1 MRLRLIKCMSM
12 LERTNMWSNLSIWCM
27 TPGISYGT
35 SSLSA
40 RLRIASSG
48 GMWGEE
54 EAYAFVVEDFTYL
67 AQKPAVTLVEI
78 PEYKK

>member
-1 MRLRLIKCMSM
+1 
-12 LERTNMWSNLSIWCM
+12 M